1 MTEPTQGIPAMKTV
15 RPRLSPD
22 TTSGI
27 IAVAFAIGVVY
38 LAGLILIH
46 QLTG

>member
-1 MTEPTQGIPAMKTV
+1 MKTA
-15 RPRLSPD
+15 RPRRTFD
-22 TTSGI
+22 TTSGV
-27 IAVAFAIGVVY
+27 IAAAFAIGVVY